1 MDLTLTVNLDNTE
14 LQIRFKNV
22 SGITIKEISF
32 PMCVQG
38 FEIID
43 NQKNGWEGS
52 QRYTVH
58 DFEDET
64 IHFYCQ
70 RVVCSIP

>member
-1 MDLTLTVNLDNTE
+1 ME
-14 LQIRFKNV
+14 NV
-22 SGITIKEISF
+22 SEVTIKEISF
-32 PMCVQG
+32 LMCVQG

-58 DFEDET
+58 DFEDGA
-64 IHFYCQ
+64 IRFYCL
-70 RVVCSIP
+70 RYGG